1 MFDTAYCRL
10 SFLGI
15 FSLFKV
21 IDRLSKFLL
30 VTAGE
35 PIGSTLELLPLG
47 YFNRRLTSDVA
58 DEEIDQYV
66 LTIMQLVY
74 RFVKDWTEPVGV
86 EGVIVFVIDSSPRQH
101 H

>member
-1 MFDTAYCRL
+1 M
-10 SFLGI
+10 
-15 FSLFKV
+15 
-21 IDRLSKFLL
+21 
-30 VTAGE
+30 
-35 PIGSTLELLPLG
+35 
-47 YFNRRLTSDVA
+47 A